1 MRWCSPVDWLGA
13 RSPSAA
19 GHRTWTEPRL
29 IATAAFCIGSIG
41 QDRAAGRKEEKGTR
55 EVV

>member
-1 MRWCSPVDWLGA
+1 MRWCSPADWLGA

-19 GHRTWTEPRL
+19 GHCTWTEPPL
-29 IATAAFCIGSIG
+29 IATAAFCIG
-41 QDRAAGRKEEKGTR
+41 QDRAAGRKEEKGTK